1 MTDKFI
7 HCDKMRV
14 KLTHRAMDIIQK
26 LHNAPYRQQ
35 FRQTQNPN
43 MEDFLDSSVE
53 AYEIW

>member
-7 HCDKMRV
+7 DCDKMRV
-14 KLTHRAMDIIQK
+14 KLIHRAMDIIQK
-26 LHNAPYRQQ
+26 VHNAPYRQQ